1 MNKEGTVIVGI
12 ILLAV
17 GAVLAWQSY
26 LTVTQCN
33 SQGGTLATAISTFFG
48 GTRAQTCSNAQLL
61 EIGGI
66 AAAVIGLVVALF
78 ALYDKNRK

>member
-1 MNKEGTVIVGI
+1 MSKESTVIIGI

-33 SQGGTLATAISTFFG
+33 SAGGTIATAISTFFG
-48 GTRAQTCSNAQLL
+48 GQRAQTCSNAQLL

-66 AAAVIGLVVALF
+66 VAAIIGLVIALF
-78 ALYDKNRK
+78 ALFDKSKN